1 MKLIERVGE
10 ENEEEK
16 KGEDK
21 PLSKKKQKKL
31 ANKNKQK
38 GGPPAEGTAPATEGE
53 AESATPAEET
63 PAVEEEKK
71 VEEAPLIPLEDRKL
85 NYRADFFKKPAFL
98 TVSG

>member
-31 ANKNKQK
+31 ANKNK
-38 GGPPAEGTAPATEGE
+38 
-53 AESATPAEET
+53 
-63 PAVEEEKK
+63 
-71 VEEAPLIPLEDRKL
+71 
-85 NYRADFFKKPAFL
+85 
-98 TVSG
+98 